1 MDAPSRP
8 SGIVLDR
15 ASVAFFGKTV
25 LHEITLHLDQHRVA
39 ILGRNG
45 SGKTTLLRVIAGL
58 QPLTL
63 GRVRVDGI
71 DPQADR
77 KDMLT
82 HLGILFQNPDRQIL
96 FPTVGEE
103 LAFGL
108 TQQGLAKPEAEARVQ
123 AHLAQHGRE
132 NWFKASISTLSQG
145 QRQWLCLQAVLL
157 MQPRTILLD
166 EPFAALDLPT
176 QIRLRRILAE
186 LPQRLI
192 TVTHDP
198 ATAELADHVVW
209 IEQGRVHA
217 QGRPDQVL
225 PAFQAEMRRLG
236 ESDADADIAD

>member
-1 MDAPSRP
+1 
-8 SGIVLDR
+8 
-15 ASVAFFGKTV
+15 
-25 LHEITLHLDQHRVA
+25 
-39 ILGRNG
+39 
-45 SGKTTLLRVIAGL
+45 
-58 QPLTL
+58 
-63 GRVRVDGI
+63 
-71 DPQADR
+71 
-77 KDMLT
+77 
-82 HLGILFQNPDRQIL
+82 
-96 FPTVGEE
+96 
-103 LAFGL
+103 
-108 TQQGLAKPEAEARVQ
+108 
-123 AHLAQHGRE
+123 
-132 NWFKASISTLSQG
+132 
-145 QRQWLCLQAVLL
+145 